1 MQELLRQETPE
12 SLRSASSGTIQGGQ
26 RAGVHVLLIALILVG
41 LGIVMVYSSSSVL
54 AHVRFADS
62 GFFLERQG
70 VRALIGL
77 LFMFGLSRVPL
88 HLWARAARLLL
99 LGGMAS
105 LVLVLFLGEG
115 PAQRWLRLPALLANF
130 SIQPSEFVKLGLVLY
145 LADVLVRKEK
155 EMTDFKQGLVPRLLV
170 VGVVLLLIALQPDLG
185 TAIAL
190 GIIAL
195 VMLWVGGV
203 RLAHLLL
210 VGLAAIPF
218 LALSLW
224 VSTYQMERL
233 AKFWQGGNYQ
243 VGQALVAL
251 GSGGSVGVG
260 LGNSLQKQQFLP
272 APHTDFVF
280 ALIGEELG
288 LAGTLSVIALFVALA
303 IHGLRIAREARTYYG
318 FLVAIGVTAM
328 ISVYALLN
336 IGVVTGVLPT
346 TGLPLPFIS
355 YGGSSLIGNLAGVGI
370 LVGVARTEE
379 RGWDGWQE
387 MGERRRKLVR
397 RSR

>member
-1 MQELLRQETPE
+1 M
-12 SLRSASSGTIQGGQ
+12 RSASSGTIQGGQ

-379 RGWDGWQE
+379 RDGAGWPE
-387 MGERRRKLVR
+387 AGERRRKLVR

>member
-1 MQELLRQETPE
+1 M
-12 SLRSASSGTIQGGQ
+12 RSASSGTIQGGQ

>member
-379 RGWDGWQE
+379 RDGAGWPE
-387 MGERRRKLVR
+387 AGERRRKLVR